1 MSEASGRRC
10 TSSWRGLEDLERSML
25 RRRRDLDDSLSKVFF
40 PECNTVREDD
50 GGLYPYQRVAVE
62 LLRGGQALNLLVAS
76 PTGSG
81 KTRVIE
87 EAVAVARERGQ
98 RIYVCEPLIAL
109 VEQIYQRIPGEDVR
123 MLTGPSKKG
132 SEEADVTICTYEVL
146 ATKAGAQPECL
157 DGCPTI
163 VIDEFHFL
171 GSERGH
177 VLQEILSHCQDGR
190 AVVALSGTM
199 PNVAELAALLSRVNG
214 FPTYVLG
221 AARRPIDLSFY
232 CYSSESRVSKRLLPA
247 PRPPPFDAQRI
258 GGVRNRQELLSFL
271 RYLSKWDC
279 NPSLLVAFSCRKLDE
294 MANWASSI
302 GSLDRSQR
310 LLVEVGFS
318 RVEKTVP
325 EEDRCLFSVYKQW
338 AQAGVAVHHSHA
350 PVQYLELVSWLAE
363 RKALTFIFSSSTLSA
378 GINLPVRTVCLL
390 SARVPRKADGGGVV
404 FEDIDPMLF
413 HQLVG
418 RAGRPGLE
426 TRGNCLV
433 LVRRDEDYS
442 SAQALMMSSVP
453 AVQPTTIFE
462 TGDVLRACRDHR
474 DLAAEMQ
481 ATADP
486 SQHVLSLSLSLA
498 RRLKEEAFKEAE
510 WGQEACEALGRQAEA
525 VAKLLGAPP
534 ALLTLCEVP
543 NPRRLVLG
551 LGEDGSFCCFEA
563 SSAGEDALYERT
575 IPLTCAKK
583 TRQIPF
589 QELQNA
595 IVVKRAIE
603 EILGSEEKLKHQC
616 PQERKVLSRIC
627 FNFAEAELMLAASPL
642 REELKRQHASLEQQG
657 FLLRDLYGV
666 SLTKLGLAACQIRTL
681 PDPTSAVT
689 LLLKLGPLPPMHYLA
704 LMSQALQDGPRSEDA
719 LSTLSQAEAGDDGL
733 AERLRRAWGV
743 LSELQHVLPPEE
755 LGSPLNTLATLCW
768 AEGATLD
775 QIRSFVPVGLFCRHV
790 TRVHDLCCEAISA
803 LSSLDVS
810 PDAFEEA
817 AELIFRG
824 MPFQRRGAWKTVIE
838 DP

>member
-1 MSEASGRRC
+1 MSEASGRSC
-10 TSSWRGLEDLERSML
+10 TLNWRELEELERSML

-62 LLRGGQALNLLVAS
+62 LLRSGEALNLLVAS

-146 ATKAGAQPECL
+146 ATKASAQPECL

-177 VLQEILSHCQDGR
+177 VLQEILSHCQEGR
-190 AVVALSGTM
+190 GVVALSGTM

-232 CYSSESRVSKRLLPA
+232 CYSAESRVSRRLLPA
-247 PRPPPFDAQRI
+247 PTRPPPFDAQRI

-279 NPSLLVAFSCRKLDE
+279 NPSLLVTFSCRKLDE

-302 GSLDRSQR
+302 GGLDRSQR
-310 LLVEVGFS
+310 LLVEVAFS
-318 RVEKTVP
+318 KVEKTVP
-325 EEDRCLFSVYKQW
+325 EEDRCLFAVYKQW

-390 SARVPRKADGGGVV
+390 SARVPKKADGGGVV

-453 AVQPTTIFE
+453 AVQPTTTFE
-462 TGDVLRACRDHR
+462 TGDILRACRGHR

-498 RRLKEEAFKEAE
+498 RRLKEEAFKKAE
-510 WGQEACEALGRQAEA
+510 WSQEACEALGRQAEA
-525 VAKLLGAPP
+525 VAKLLGAPI
-534 ALLTLCEVP
+534 ALLPLCEVP
-543 NPRRLVLG
+543 DPRRLVLG
-551 LGEDGSFCCFEA
+551 LREDGSFEV
-563 SSAGEDALYERT
+563 SSSREEENSCHERT

-589 QELQNA
+589 QELKHA
-595 IVVKRAIE
+595 IDVRRNIE
-603 EILGSEEKLKHQC
+603 EILEAEQTLKAQC
-616 PQERKVLSRIC
+616 PQERRVLSRIC
-627 FNFAEAELMLAASPL
+627 FNVAEAELMLEASPL

-657 FLLRDLYGV
+657 FLLRDLYGA
-666 SLTKLGLAACQIRTL
+666 SLTKLGMAACQIRTL

-689 LLLKLGPLPPMHYLA
+689 LLLKLGPLPPLHYLA
-704 LMSQALQDGPRSEDA
+704 LMSQALQDGPRAEDA
-719 LSTLSQAEAGDDGL
+719 LSTLSQAEAGDEGL

-768 AEGATLD
+768 AEGASLD

-790 TRVHDLCCEAISA
+790 TRVHDLCCEAMSA

-817 AELIFRG
+817 AVLIFRG
-824 MPFQRRGAWKTVIE
+824 LPFQRRGAWKTVSE